1 LLIIEKNVLKPQSS
15 NPQLTKDKE
24 NKDNEKIESIQ
35 SNNKNI
41 KSSRSGGGKVDIKSN
56 PTSNTK
62 GTSGSKNKVE
72 NKKQD
77 IGKQSI
83 PQSSGYSNYSSDTYN
98 YKDDDKTVFQHKPRL
113 ERSPASRYNTLFI
126 MGLIFTT

>member
-1 LLIIEKNVLKPQSS
+1 
-15 NPQLTKDKE
+15 
-24 NKDNEKIESIQ
+24 
-35 SNNKNI
+35 
-41 KSSRSGGGKVDIKSN
+41 VDIKSN

-62 GTSGSKNKVE
+62 GTSGSTNKVE
-72 NKKQD
+72 NKSPNKKLD
-77 IGKQSI
+77 IVKQST

-113 ERSPASRYNTLFI
+113 ERSPVSKYNTLFI